1 MKEIKKMTEKQV
13 IFISHASTDKTVAN
27 ILKQEIEVVFGDGAE
42 VFVSSIPGSIEP
54 GSDWLDGIQKKL
66 NDATIVIVLITPIS
80 INRPWIWFEIGASW
94 LKMIEK
100 ERIIYPLC
108 APEIDLGSL
117 PEPLSRLQALS
128 LGKTEDIKL
137 FFKSLRDVFGFGEIK
152 DLKIARIK
160 SNLPKTWSQLKID
173 ERDLDVGTIYAGPYQ
188 GYSDDELEEIID
200 QEFFVPNLKQDEL
213 FVDLL
218 KDEITIPR
226 GKLLHFKRIDENLK
240 LPPGTAK
247 KLLIKV
253 AARFN
258 LRPVKQGENSVM
270 FTDQV
275 SRKAKK

>member
-1 MKEIKKMTEKQV
+1 MTEKPV
-13 IFISHASTDKTVAN
+13 IFISHASTDKFVAN
-27 ILKQEIEVVFGDGAE
+27 ILKQEIEVVFGDGVE

-54 GSDWLDGIQKKL
+54 GSDWLNGIQKKL
-66 NDATIVIVLITPIS
+66 DDATIVIVLITPIS

-100 ERIIYPLC
+100 KRKIYPLC
-108 APEIDLGSL
+108 APEIELSSL
-117 PEPLSRLQALS
+117 PEPLSRLQAIS
-128 LGKTEDIKL
+128 LGKAEDIKL

-173 ERDLDVGTIYAGPYQ
+173 EKDLDVGTIYAGPYQ
-188 GYSDDELEEIID
+188 GYSDDELQEIISQD
-200 QEFFVPNLKQDEL
+200 YFIPIFKQYEFLG
-213 FVDLL
+213 DLI
-218 KDEITIPR
+218 KDEITISR
-226 GKLLHFKRIDENLK
+226 VKLLHFNRIDEKLQ

-247 KLLIKV
+247 KFLIEV

-258 LRPVKQGENSVM
+258 LRPAQIGENSVM

>member
-1 MKEIKKMTEKQV
+1 MTEKQV
-13 IFISHASTDKTVAN
+13 IFFSHASTDKTVAN
-27 ILKQEIEVVFGDGAE
+27 ILKQEIEAVFDDGVE

-54 GSDWLDGIQKKL
+54 GSDWLDRIQKKL

-100 ERIIYPLC
+100 ERNIYPLC

-128 LGKTEDIKL
+128 LGKTDDIKS
-137 FFKSLRDVFGFGEIK
+137 FFKSLRNVFGFGETK
-152 DLKIARIK
+152 DLKIPRIK
-160 SNLPKTWSQLKID
+160 SDLQKAWSQLKID
-173 ERDLDVGTIYAGPYQ
+173 EKDLDVGTIYTGPYH
-188 GYSDDELEEIID
+188 GYSDDELQEIISQD
-200 QEFFVPNLKQDEL
+200 FFVPNLEQDEL
-213 FVDLL
+213 LMSSIID
-218 KDEITIPR
+218 KITIPT
-226 GKLLHFKRIDENLK
+226 GKLLHFNRIDEEFQ

-247 KLLIKV
+247 RLLIEV

-258 LRPVKQGENSVM
+258 LRPAKQWENSVM